1 LLALDVE
8 AQPLRVRLLEY
19 IEGQPLTRLAHLP
32 AQLMAELGGLCAK
45 LDQALAGFDH
55 PGLER
60 TLQWDPKHAQ
70 TLIEHLLP
78 VLNDADQ
85 RRRIA
90 QATAVAAEHLAP
102 LIGSLPSQA
111 VHLDITDDNT
121 VWARDDQRQ
130 WQLRGLIDFGDLLR
144 TWRIADLSVTC
155 AALLHHA
162 EGDPLRILPAVSAY
176 QALNPL
182 THAELHALWPLVLNR
197 AAVLVHS
204 SWQWT
209 QTTSTP
215 ATMSPMSG
223 KFSTP
228 PPPCPSP

>member
-1 LLALDVE
+1 
-8 AQPLRVRLLEY
+8 
-19 IEGQPLTRLAHLP
+19 
-32 AQLMAELGGLCAK
+32 
-45 LDQALAGFDH
+45 
-55 PGLER
+55 
-60 TLQWDPKHAQ
+60 
-70 TLIEHLLP
+70 
-78 VLNDADQ
+78 
-85 RRRIA
+85 
-90 QATAVAAEHLAP
+90 
-102 LIGSLPSQA
+102 

-197 AAVLVHS
+197 AAVLVLS
-204 SWQWT
+204 SAQQLAVDPDNQYTRDNVAHEWEIFDTATAVPFALMQAAILRAAGLPVA
-209 QTTSTP
+209 TP
-215 ATMSPMSG
+215 DMSG
-223 KFSTP
+223 CAPLLPELQGQAVHRLHLGVLRAHHEAGNPYRPRRRTGHLRP
-228 PPPCPSP
+228 GR